1 MSAPT
6 FHVGLKLAWLDQVA
20 GDLGSSD
27 FQFRIAFA
35 ISRRVNKATGETA
48 DLSQLSIAAFI
59 GGTEPGVRK
68 GVRALQERGHLEI
81 RRNGWGR
88 GIVACYRP
96 ILKNRNG
103 KPSDDDAQGG
113 EKPLPRNGIDEAKP
127 LPRNGIDEAKPLPR
141 NGIDEAKPLPRNGID
156 EAKPLPGNGIDEAK
170 PLPGNGIDEA
180 KPLPG
185 NGIDEAKPL
194 PGNGIDEAKPLPGNG
209 IDEAKP
215 LPGNGIDEAKKPER
229 RSEKT
234 STVIALLPYK
244 NPIKNPCAGA
254 RAEETDQCSD
264 PLQVSWQAI
273 KKKLEATLG
282 ADKVRA
288 WLDPLKAEKI
298 DEAIV
303 LSAPTKFLASYNSM
317 HHSDLLLSA
326 WRSVQPSLKR
336 LRFHVRGQRWPRAAD
351 GSPST
356 AINGQAAMDALDGH
370 EGQAPSSTSDVGA
383 TEKTRLVSA
392 AASGGS

>member
-141 NGIDEAKPLPRNGID
+141 NGIDEAKPLPR
-156 EAKPLPGNGIDEAK
+156 
-170 PLPGNGIDEA
+170 
-180 KPLPG
+180 
-185 NGIDEAKPL
+185 
-194 PGNGIDEAKPLPGNG
+194 NGIDEAKPLPGNG